1 MLFIVKLYSAR
12 LKKYN
17 PIFQWETRLQAL
29 DIADEYNMKTVSRN
43 ATSTVHE
50 ILLLNKGLQ
59 TIYWPEGISKYLSEL
74 DSFENIKWASAFF
87 MSL

>member
-1 MLFIVKLYSAR
+1 M
-12 LKKYN
+12 
-17 PIFQWETRLQAL
+17 QAL
-29 DIADEYNMKTVSRN
+29 DIADEYSMETVRRN

-59 TIYWPEGISKYLSEL
+59 TIHWPEGISKYLSEL
-74 DSFENIKWASAFF
+74 DSFGNIKLGSAFF

>member
-1 MLFIVKLYSAR
+1 M
-12 LKKYN
+12 
-17 PIFQWETRLQAL
+17 QAL
-29 DIADEYNMKTVSRN
+29 DIADEYNMETVRRN

-59 TIYWPEGISKYLSEL
+59 TIHWPEGISKYLSEL
-74 DSFENIKWASAFF
+74 DSFGIIKWASAFF